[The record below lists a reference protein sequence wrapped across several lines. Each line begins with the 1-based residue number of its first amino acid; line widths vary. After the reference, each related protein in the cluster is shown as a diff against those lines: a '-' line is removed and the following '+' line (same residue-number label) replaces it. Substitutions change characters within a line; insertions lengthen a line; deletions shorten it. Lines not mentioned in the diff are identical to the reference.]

1 MNSRAF
7 PPSGTGEELIRL
19 ESVTHRFRDGAIGI
33 ENVNLS
39 VRRGEFLIIAGRNG
53 SGKTVLM
60 KHLNGLLEP
69 TEGRVLFCGIPVQAG
84 LPEVRQKVGLVF
96 QNPDTQIISHTV
108 REEVAFGPENLLLPR
123 EEIDKRT
130 ARVLAEME
138 MTDLAERNTAT
149 LSGGEKRKLTIAGI
163 AVMRPEILIL
173 DEPFTGLDL
182 EGVRE
187 ALQQILR
194 LYHAGTTILLI
205 THELEHA
212 AAYANRLVVMEAGRI
227 AKDGTPKE
235 IIGGIE
241 IYGVKN
247 PFEPGAVSKDML
259 WPD

>member
-1 MNSRAF
+1 MNRQAF
-7 PPSGTGEELIRL
+7 PVPGTGEELIRL

-33 ENVNLS
+33 EHVNLT

-69 TEGRVLFCGIPVQAG
+69 TEGTVLYKGIPIKTN
-84 LPEVRQKVGLVF
+84 LSEVRQKVGLVF

-194 LYHAGTTILLI
+194 LHHAGTTILLI

-212 AAYANRLVVMEAGRI
+212 AAYANRLVILEEGKI
-227 AKDGTPKE
+227 AEDGKPKE
-235 IIGGIE
+235 LMDRVE
-241 IYGVKN
+241 RYGVKN
-247 PFEPGAVSKDML
+247 PFKTAVDIEGAL